1 MKIQENETLEI
12 IEVYERERVPE
23 FIQKGEPRYY
33 EWKKFKWEYLQ
44 MGVVDRESEKVT
56 RNINMM

>member
-33 EWKKFKWEYLQ
+33 EWKKIQ
-44 MGVVDRESEKVT
+44 MRVFIDGCGR
-56 RNINMM
+56 